1 MVSLMSKITMMMTN
15 TGNVPFFLKLEL
27 STNPALIACNLDSY
41 ASIASYI
48 CKKKNVFKLISASL
62 GMRTC
67 TYLKNEIHFEENLNA
82 LRA

>member
-48 CKKKNVFKLISASL
+48 CKKKKTFLSL
-62 GMRTC
+62 
-67 TYLKNEIHFEENLNA
+67 LA
-82 LRA
+82 RAWECVHVHI